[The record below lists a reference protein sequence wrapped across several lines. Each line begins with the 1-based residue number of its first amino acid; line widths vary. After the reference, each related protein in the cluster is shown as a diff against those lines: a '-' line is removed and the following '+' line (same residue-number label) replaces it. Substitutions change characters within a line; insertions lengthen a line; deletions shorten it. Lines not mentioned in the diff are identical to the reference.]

1 MYLILSGSVPCSFQ
15 IRSLSFQMRI
25 ASAMNKQELWQ
36 RYQDYLCV
44 HPSVGLVL
52 DISHMKFPHQY
63 LEEMTSPM
71 QNAFAKMNA
80 LENGCIANPHEN
92 RMVGHYWLR
101 HPALAPSRRIQTA
114 IEKNISE
121 IKNFAGK
128 IHAGILHSP
137 TGKSFQKIL
146 LVGIGGSALGPQF
159 IHQALGVSENRM
171 AFYCL
176 DNTDPDGMDL
186 LFGEIGPDLSE
197 TLVLV
202 ISKSGRTIETRNGM
216 LEVEAAYRRVGLQF
230 AGHAVAIT
238 GSGSAL
244 EEKAL
249 TEGWLDVFPIWD
261 WVGGRTSLFS
271 SVGLL
276 PACLEGIEI
285 DGLLTGA
292 ANMDQITRQ
301 ADVRQNPSALL
312 ALMWYYAG
320 EGKGN
325 KNMVILPYK
334 DRLAFLSRYL
344 QQLIMESLGKEKNLS
359 GEVVHQGITVY
370 GNKGSTDQHA
380 FVQQL
385 REGAPDFF
393 VTFVQVLQERIPLPS
408 SDGEKR
414 IPLPSNDEENSISLP
429 SKDGKSIPLPWREG
443 SGEGEKGG
451 SPLKSQDQERIPP
464 SSSDGEKRIPPSSSD
479 GEKRIPLSSSDS
491 EKRIPSSSCDGEKR
505 TPPSSSYEEK
515 RIPPSS
521 SDGEKR
527 IPLPWRE
534 GSGEGE
540 KGGSP
545 LKSQDQERIPL
556 PSCDGEKRIPSSSSD
571 GEKRI
576 PPSSNDGEKRIPL
589 PWREGPGVRCRGEG
603 EKACFPLKSL
613 EVESSV
619 TTGDF
624 LQGFLLGTEEA
635 LYDNDRESMTITLDA
650 VNASTIGALL
660 ALFERAVGF
669 YASLVQINAYHQPGV
684 EAGKK
689 AASTVLD
696 LQSKILQYLKSHS
709 GRYFTLEEI
718 TAAIDHPDDCRTSF
732 KILEYLTRNERGI
745 SKIPGTTYFEGTY
758 GYEM

>member
-1 MYLILSGSVPCSFQ
+1 
-15 IRSLSFQMRI
+15 
-25 ASAMNKQELWQ
+25 MNKQELWQ

-101 HPALAPSRRIQTA
+101 HPALAPSQRIQTA

-137 TGKSFQKIL
+137 TGKPFQKIL

-159 IHQALGVSENRM
+159 IHQALGVSENKM

-186 LFGEIGPDLSE
+186 IFADIGPDLSE

-202 ISKSGRTIETRNGM
+202 ISKSGGTIETRNGM
-216 LEVEAAYRRVGLQF
+216 LEVEAAYQKAGLQF

-285 DGLLTGA
+285 DCLLTGA

-320 EGKGN
+320 EGKGK

-408 SDGEKR
+408 SNGE
-414 IPLPSNDEENSISLP
+414 
-429 SKDGKSIPLPWREG
+429 
-443 SGEGEKGG
+443 
-451 SPLKSQDQERIPP
+451 
-464 SSSDGEKRIPPSSSD
+464 
-479 GEKRIPLSSSDS
+479 
-491 EKRIPSSSCDGEKR
+491 
-505 TPPSSSYEEK
+505 
-515 RIPPSS
+515 
-521 SDGEKR
+521 
-527 IPLPWRE
+527 
-534 GSGEGE
+534 
-540 KGGSP
+540 
-545 LKSQDQERIPL
+545 
-556 PSCDGEKRIPSSSSD
+556 
-571 GEKRI
+571 
-576 PPSSNDGEKRIPL
+576 
-589 PWREGPGVRCRGEG
+589 
-603 EKACFPLKSL
+603 KSL
-613 EVESSV
+613 EVEPSV

-650 VNASTIGALL
+650 VNASTIGALI
-660 ALFERAVGF
+660 AMYERAVGF
-669 YASLVQINAYHQPGV
+669 YASLAQINAYHQPGV

-696 LQSKILQYLKSHS
+696 LQSKILQYLQSHP

-718 TAAIDHPDDCRTSF
+718 TAAINHPDDHRTSF

-758 GYEM
+758 GYEV

>member
-71 QNAFAKMNA
+71 QQAFEQMDA

-137 TGKSFQKIL
+137 TGKPFQKIL

-271 SVGLL
+271 AVGLL

-285 DGLLTGA
+285 DCLLTGA
-292 ANMDQITRQ
+292 ANMDQFTRQ

-393 VTFVQVLQERIPLPS
+393 VTFIQVLQERIPLPS
-408 SDGEKR
+408 NDGENS
-414 IPLPSNDEENSISLP
+414 IPLPSN
-429 SKDGKSIPLPWREG
+429 
-443 SGEGEKGG
+443 
-451 SPLKSQDQERIPP
+451 
-464 SSSDGEKRIPPSSSD
+464 
-479 GEKRIPLSSSDS
+479 
-491 EKRIPSSSCDGEKR
+491 
-505 TPPSSSYEEK
+505 
-515 RIPPSS
+515 
-521 SDGEKR
+521 DGEKR

-534 GSGEGE
+534 GSGVRCRGEGE

-545 LKSQDQERIPL
+545 SKSQDQERIPL
-556 PSCDGEKRIPSSSSD
+556 PSCDGEKRIPL
-571 GEKRI
+571 
-576 PPSSNDGEKRIPL
+576 PSNDGEKRIPL
-589 PWREGPGVRCRGEG
+589 PSNDG
-603 EKACFPLKSL
+603 EKRIPPSSSDGEKRIPLGGRGQGRGKRVAC
-613 EVESSV
+613 
-619 TTGDF
+619 
-624 LQGFLLGTEEA
+624 
-635 LYDNDRESMTITLDA
+635 
-650 VNASTIGALL
+650 
-660 ALFERAVGF
+660 
-669 YASLVQINAYHQPGV
+669 H
-684 EAGKK
+684 
-689 AASTVLD
+689 
-696 LQSKILQYLKSHS
+696 
-709 GRYFTLEEI
+709 
-718 TAAIDHPDDCRTSF
+718 
-732 KILEYLTRNERGI
+732 
-745 SKIPGTTYFEGTY
+745 
-758 GYEM
+758 

>member
-1 MYLILSGSVPCSFQ
+1 
-15 IRSLSFQMRI
+15 
-25 ASAMNKQELWQ
+25 MNKQELWQ

-137 TGKSFQKIL
+137 TGEPFQKIL

-186 LFGEIGPDLSE
+186 IFADIGPDLSE

-202 ISKSGRTIETRNGM
+202 ISKSGGTIETRNGM
-216 LEVEAAYRRVGLQF
+216 LEVEAAYQKAGLQF

-238 GSGSAL
+238 GPGSAL

-249 TEGWLDVFPIWD
+249 TKGWLDVFPIWD

-271 SVGLL
+271 AVGLL

-285 DGLLTGA
+285 DCLLTGA

-301 ADVRQNPSALL
+301 ANIRQNPSALL
-312 ALMWYYAG
+312 AMMWYYAG

-408 SDGEKR
+408 NDGENS
-414 IPLPSNDEENSISLP
+414 IPLPSN
-429 SKDGKSIPLPWREG
+429 DGKSIPLPWREG
-443 SGEGEKGG
+443 SEEGAKSG
-451 SPLKSQDQERIPP
+451 SPSKIPDAEP
-464 SSSDGEKRIPPSSSD
+464 
-479 GEKRIPLSSSDS
+479 
-491 EKRIPSSSCDGEKR
+491 
-505 TPPSSSYEEK
+505 
-515 RIPPSS
+515 
-521 SDGEKR
+521 
-527 IPLPWRE
+527 
-534 GSGEGE
+534 
-540 KGGSP
+540 
-545 LKSQDQERIPL
+545 
-556 PSCDGEKRIPSSSSD
+556 
-571 GEKRI
+571 
-576 PPSSNDGEKRIPL
+576 
-589 PWREGPGVRCRGEG
+589 
-603 EKACFPLKSL
+603 
-613 EVESSV
+613 SV

-635 LYDNDRESMTITLDA
+635 LLKNDRESMTITLDT
-650 VNASTIGALL
+650 VNASTIGSLL
-660 ALFERAVGF
+660 ALFERAVGY
-669 YASLVQINAYHQPGV
+669 YASLAQINAYHQPGV

-696 LQSKILQYLKSHS
+696 LQSKILQYLQSHS

-718 TAAIDHPDDCRTSF
+718 TAAINHQDDCRTSF
-732 KILEYLTRNERGI
+732 KILQYLTRNERGI
-745 SKIPGTTYFEGTY
+745 SKIPGTTFFEGSY
-758 GYEM
+758 GYEV

>member
-1 MYLILSGSVPCSFQ
+1 
-15 IRSLSFQMRI
+15 
-25 ASAMNKQELWQ
+25 MNKQELWQ

-71 QNAFAKMNA
+71 QQAFEQMDA

-128 IHAGILHSP
+128 IHTGILHSP
-137 TGKSFQKIL
+137 TGKPFQKIL

-186 LFGEIGPDLSE
+186 LFGEIGPDLSD

-202 ISKSGRTIETRNGM
+202 ISKSGETVETRNGM
-216 LEVEAAYRRVGLQF
+216 LEVEAAYRRAGLQF

-238 GSGSAL
+238 GSGSTL

-385 REGAPDFF
+385 REGRPNFF
-393 VTFVQVLQERIPLPS
+393 VTFIQVLQERIPLPS
-408 SDGEKR
+408 NDGENS
-414 IPLPSNDEENSISLP
+414 IPLPSNDGE
-429 SKDGKSIPLPWREG
+429 KRIPLPWREG

-479 GEKRIPLSSSDS
+479 GEKRIPL
-491 EKRIPSSSCDGEKR
+491 
-505 TPPSSSYEEK
+505 
-515 RIPPSS
+515 
-521 SDGEKR
+521 
-527 IPLPWRE
+527 PWRE
-534 GSGEGE
+534 GSGVRCRGEGE

-556 PSCDGEKRIPSSSSD
+556 PSS
-571 GEKRI
+571 
-576 PPSSNDGEKRIPL
+576 DGEKRIPL
-589 PWREGPGVRCRGEG
+589 PWREGSGVRCRGEG
-603 EKACFPLKSL
+603 EKGGSTKKGVKKELPPHRTTVKKESPL
-613 EVESSV
+613 
-619 TTGDF
+619 
-624 LQGFLLGTEEA
+624 
-635 LYDNDRESMTITLDA
+635 
-650 VNASTIGALL
+650 
-660 ALFERAVGF
+660 
-669 YASLVQINAYHQPGV
+669 
-684 EAGKK
+684 
-689 AASTVLD
+689 
-696 LQSKILQYLKSHS
+696 LK
-709 GRYFTLEEI
+709 R
-718 TAAIDHPDDCRTSF
+718 R
-732 KILEYLTRNERGI
+732 
-745 SKIPGTTYFEGTY
+745 
-758 GYEM
+758 

>member
-1 MYLILSGSVPCSFQ
+1 MQGCHNIRIYLKKSTSTSSKHNLHLGEHEEFCRALYLILSGSVPCSFQ

-101 HPALAPSRRIQTA
+101 HPTLAPSRRIQTA

-128 IHAGILHSP
+128 IHAGNLHSP

-186 LFGEIGPDLSE
+186 LFAEIGPDLSD

-202 ISKSGRTIETRNGM
+202 ISKSGETVETRNGM
-216 LEVEAAYRRVGLQF
+216 LEVEAAYRRAGLQF

-261 WVGGRTSLFS
+261 WVGGRTSVFS
-271 SVGLL
+271 AVGLL

-292 ANMDQITRQ
+292 AKMDQITRQ

-393 VTFVQVLQERIPLPS
+393 VTFIQVLQERIPLPS
-408 SDGEKR
+408 
-414 IPLPSNDEENSISLP
+414 N
-429 SKDGKSIPLPWREG
+429 
-443 SGEGEKGG
+443 
-451 SPLKSQDQERIPP
+451 
-464 SSSDGEKRIPPSSSD
+464 
-479 GEKRIPLSSSDS
+479 
-491 EKRIPSSSCDGEKR
+491 
-505 TPPSSSYEEK
+505 
-515 RIPPSS
+515 
-521 SDGEKR
+521 DGEKR

-556 PSCDGEKRIPSSSSD
+556 PSKDGEKSIPPSSND

-576 PPSSNDGEKRIPL
+576 PPSSNDGEKRIPSSSNDGEERIPSSSNDGEKRIPSPSKDGEKSIPLPSNDEENSISLPSKDGKSIPL
-589 PWREGPGVRCRGEG
+589 PWREG

-613 EVESSV
+613 EVEPSV

-624 LQGFLLGTEEA
+624 LQGFPTG
-635 LYDNDRESMTITLDA
+635 Y
-650 VNASTIGALL
+650 G
-660 ALFERAVGF
+660 G
-669 YASLVQINAYHQPGV
+669 SLV
-684 EAGKK
+684 
-689 AASTVLD
+689 
-696 LQSKILQYLKSHS
+696 
-709 GRYFTLEEI
+709 
-718 TAAIDHPDDCRTSF
+718 
-732 KILEYLTRNERGI
+732 
-745 SKIPGTTYFEGTY
+745 
-758 GYEM
+758 

>member
-1 MYLILSGSVPCSFQ
+1 
-15 IRSLSFQMRI
+15 
-25 ASAMNKQELWQ
+25 MNKQELWQ

-101 HPALAPSRRIQTA
+101 HPALAPSQRIQTA

-137 TGKSFQKIL
+137 TGKPFQKIL

-176 DNTDPDGMDL
+176 DNTDPDGMELIFAD
-186 LFGEIGPDLSE
+186 IGPDLSD

-202 ISKSGRTIETRNGM
+202 ISKSGGTIETRNGM

-271 SVGLL
+271 AVGLL
-276 PACLEGIEI
+276 PAFLEGIEI
-285 DGLLTGA
+285 DCLLTGA

-301 ADVRQNPSALL
+301 ANIRQNPSALL
-312 ALMWYYAG
+312 AMMWYYAG

-393 VTFVQVLQERIPLPS
+393 VTFVQVLQERIPLP
-408 SDGEKR
+408 
-414 IPLPSNDEENSISLP
+414 L
-429 SKDGKSIPLPWREG
+429 
-443 SGEGEKGG
+443 
-451 SPLKSQDQERIPP
+451 QE
-464 SSSDGEKRIPPSSSD
+464 
-479 GEKRIPLSSSDS
+479 
-491 EKRIPSSSCDGEKR
+491 
-505 TPPSSSYEEK
+505 
-515 RIPPSS
+515 
-521 SDGEKR
+521 
-527 IPLPWRE
+527 
-534 GSGEGE
+534 
-540 KGGSP
+540 
-545 LKSQDQERIPL
+545 
-556 PSCDGEKRIPSSSSD
+556 
-571 GEKRI
+571 
-576 PPSSNDGEKRIPL
+576 RIPL
-589 PWREGPGVRCRGEG
+589 PWREGP
-603 EKACFPLKSL
+603 LQDL
-613 EVESSV
+613 ER
-619 TTGDF
+619 
-624 LQGFLLGTEEA
+624 Q
-635 LYDNDRESMTITLDA
+635 
-650 VNASTIGALL
+650 
-660 ALFERAVGF
+660 
-669 YASLVQINAYHQPGV
+669 
-684 EAGKK
+684 
-689 AASTVLD
+689 
-696 LQSKILQYLKSHS
+696 
-709 GRYFTLEEI
+709 
-718 TAAIDHPDDCRTSF
+718 
-732 KILEYLTRNERGI
+732 
-745 SKIPGTTYFEGTY
+745 
-758 GYEM
+758 